1 MAHASVGSL
10 TRGRYS
16 ADPDQRLA
24 CLVAASTIPAAL
36 IGYFLEDFF
45 EAVRNPRVV
54 VVNLVL
60 VGLFLGLRREEAARF
75 SFLMSCFSSESR
87 KTLTR
92 AALLWYFGAIMY
104 SAVSEFRRFTREGR
118 ARSGCVAAL
127 LLS

>member
-1 MAHASVGSL
+1 MLGAGFVSSGVVGYMAI
-10 TRGRYS
+10 R
-16 ADPDQRLA
+16 
-24 CLVAASTIPAAL
+24 
-36 IGYFLEDFF
+36 
-45 EAVRNPRVV
+45 
-54 VVNLVL
+54 
-60 VGLFLGLRREEAARF
+60 
-75 SFLMSCFSSESR
+75 FLMSCFSSESR